1 MPRKYFGTD
10 GIRGE
15 FGVDPLNEIFFVNLG
30 IAIGKS
36 LLKSSKNN
44 KSIIFGSDTR
54 ESSNRIINLISRGL
68 SIEGCDLYNAGIVPT
83 PAIAFCLKEK
93 KYDLGIMVS
102 ASHNLYQDNGIKIFN
117 DQGFKISVDDE
128 EYIESY
134 IDIIQKQEI
143 EIIADNFK
151 LIDVSENIVTDYITF
166 CLKSLSSLKAKNMS
180 LTLDLAN
187 GSNYKIGKKVFT
199 SAGYE
204 VTSHNDN
211 PNGKNINHKCGSTY
225 INEFPEKVKTDNSSF
240 GISMDGDGDRLVVT
254 DNNGRIFDGD
264 DILYTIILG
273 KKINKEKINGVVGT
287 TMTNCA
293 LENYLEK
300 ENIPFVRA
308 NVGDKFILK
317 KMIDNNYNLGG
328 ETSGHIIMLEH
339 SSSGDSIIAALQFLY
354 YSDILNTNKVNYLL
368 EKYPQKIT
376 NLFIDKD
383 LSENIINISIKE
395 ATEKFKKE
403 NLRLIIRKSGTENC
417 IRIMVESK
425 NIDFVNNISIDIKN
439 FIENNLKT
447 LS

>member
-15 FGVDPLNEIFFVNLG
+15 FGVDPLNENFFVNLG

-36 LLKSSKNN
+36 LLKTGKNN
-44 KSIIFGSDTR
+44 KSVIFGSDTR
-54 ESSNRIINLISRGL
+54 ESSNRIIDLISRGL
-68 SIEGCDLYNAGIVPT
+68 SFEDCKLYNAGIVPT

-143 EIIADNFK
+143 EIITDNFK
-151 LIDVSENIVTDYITF
+151 LIDVSDNIVTDYITF
-166 CLKSLSSLKAKNMS
+166 CLKSIRSLKAKNMS

-187 GSNYKIGKKVFT
+187 GSNYKIGKKVFYE
-199 SAGYE
+199 AGYE

-225 INEFPEKVKTDNSSF
+225 INEFPEKVKTDNSLF
-240 GISMDGDGDRLVVT
+240 GISMDGDGDRLLIT

-273 KKINKEKINGVVGT
+273 KKINKEQINGVVGT

-354 YSDILNTNKVNYLL
+354 YSDILKENKVNYLL
-368 EKYPQKIT
+368 EKFPQKIT

-383 LSENIINISIKE
+383 LSENIISISIKE
-395 ATEKFKKE
+395 ASEKFKKE

-439 FIENNLKT
+439 FIENKLKT